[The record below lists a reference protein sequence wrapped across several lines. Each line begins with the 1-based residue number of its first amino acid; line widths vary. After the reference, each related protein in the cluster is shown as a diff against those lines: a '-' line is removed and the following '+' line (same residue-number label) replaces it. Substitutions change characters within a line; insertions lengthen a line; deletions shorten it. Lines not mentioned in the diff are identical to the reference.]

1 MTRRIYFY
9 HPDYTVGIG
18 IAPIQPKGSQ
28 TITAGLGIAPY
39 PENKSLRIK
48 YPQEHKLFSF
58 WYYYNTRKMFY
69 QAYFNLNFTKD
80 IIDFPAS
87 QLAKTFSPLL
97 FLSEIPIP

>member
-39 PENKSLRIK
+39 PENKSLWIE
-48 YPQEHKLFSF
+48 YPKDYKLFSF
-58 WYYYNTRKMFY
+58 
-69 QAYFNLNFTKD
+69 
-80 IIDFPAS
+80 
-87 QLAKTFSPLL
+87 
-97 FLSEIPIP
+97 